1 MEDLGK
7 LKWDGRLAATVSPFD
22 TDLYHVQSVILGGDL
37 W

>member
-22 TDLYHVQSVILGGDL
+22 TDLYHITMSKV
-37 W
+37 